1 MSLSYLRVFRHIDEV
16 ARRGSVRKAA
26 EALFL
31 TPSALDRRIQ
41 DLEAELGTAL
51 FERHARGMRLT
62 AAGEIFLH
70 HARAQRADFE
80 RVRAEIEQL
89 KGLQRGTVSIVASQA
104 MVHTVLPDVI
114 HRFGRQH
121 PGVAFA
127 VTVADHA
134 AVILALREFQADLG
148 LVYNVPVAADI
159 APLMQVDQPLC
170 AVMAHDHPLARQSTV
185 KMSECLRYPT
195 ALPDPTLGGRM
206 LLDTFFARS
215 SLKPRIVLES
225 NSFEML
231 RNYVR
236 HGDAITFQMALGTTE
251 AMRDGT
257 LARPIVDPG
266 LAHSQLVVAQLKGR
280 PLPLPAMRF
289 AQVLRVALDS

>member
-16 ARRGSVRKAA
+16 ARCGSIRKAA

-62 AAGEIFLH
+62 SAGEIFLH

-80 RVRAEIEQL
+80 RVRSEIEQL

-104 MVHTVLPDVI
+104 MAHTLLPAVI
-114 HRFGRQH
+114 NRFSQQH
-121 PGVAFA
+121 PGVVFS

-134 AVILALREFQADLG
+134 VVIKALREFQADLG
-148 LVYNVPVAADI
+148 LVYNMPVAADI
-159 APLMQVDQPLC
+159 TPLVQIDQALC
-170 AVMAHDHPLARQSTV
+170 AVMAHDHPLAGQATV
-185 KMSECLRYPT
+185 KMSECLQYPT
-195 ALPDPTLGGRM
+195 AMPDSSLGGRL
-206 LLDTFFARS
+206 LLDRFFARS
-215 SLKPRIVLES
+215 SLKPRVVLES

-236 HGDAITFQMALGTTE
+236 HGDAITFQIELGTSMDT
-251 AMRDGT
+251 RDGT
-257 LARPIVDPG
+257 RARRITDHG
-266 LAHSQLVVAQLKGR
+266 LAHSLVVAQLKGR
-280 PLPLPAMRF
+280 PLPLSAQRF
-289 AQVLRVALDS
+289 LESLRAALDG